1 LICGRSYLGAEAD
14 LWSMGVLLYA
24 LLCGYLPFDDD
35 NINFLYKKIQTGKY
49 EVPTWLSADS
59 THLLNDLLQ
68 IDPKRR
74 ITMPQLVYHPW
85 VLKGYSSGVDWQ
97 TRYYFKELEKDCVGE
112 IALYFNKSLKVIKTY
127 LMIRCDLKP
136 NKKRY
141 YNFEPIFVRHVFF
154 GLATYS
160 FRR

>member
-1 LICGRSYLGAEAD
+1 LHLFFLKAYAAPELICGRSYLGAEAD

-35 NINFLYKKIQTGKY
+35 NINLLYKKIQTGKY
-49 EVPTWLSADS
+49 EVPAWLSADS

-112 IALYFNKSLKVIKTY
+112 IALYFNKPLKVTIKF
-127 LMIRCDLKP
+127 I
-136 NKKRY
+136 
-141 YNFEPIFVRHVFF
+141 
-154 GLATYS
+154 
-160 FRR
+160 